1 MCQTES
7 IYNAYFWVAFCFSVS
22 SFVITLFVTSS
33 FYFGMYIM
41 VVLGFVIDVKLDYS
55 YAVVVAIILGSF
67 ANGAFMPSYFE
78 CEIKGLLLNNK
89 YINICLLANRK
100 RLLSDCT
107 RINT

>member
-55 YAVVVAIILGSF
+55 YA
-67 ANGAFMPSYFE
+67 
-78 CEIKGLLLNNK
+78 
-89 YINICLLANRK
+89 
-100 RLLSDCT
+100 
-107 RINT
+107 